1 MNSGFINGGHKVR
14 RETRKRKV
22 AGVGYEQ
29 YILHTCIHFER
40 IKISKGNPGKGD
52 ASFGIL
58 LSGRR
63 EGRDPNDAS
72 SSQGPSS
79 YQRQKKNVNRFSLMV
94 LKGNKLC

>member
-29 YILHTCIHFER
+29 YILHTCTYFER
-40 IKISKGNPGKGD
+40 IKISKGNPGKGE
-52 ASFGIL
+52 A
-58 LSGRR
+58 GRR

-72 SSQGPSS
+72 SSQGPNS